1 VRVIRLCVLVFACL
15 AAAQPDPLSPD
26 PATPTG
32 HWVAERP
39 SNGGIG
45 SWWDFR
51 SDGTL
56 TLHFGAMVT
65 TPVKRAGDV
74 LTMPSATV
82 SGPPGE
88 VSFHVEGDTLR
99 LSAANGQEL
108 KYTRIGEPPSPSD
121 PLLGKW
127 RPVQPATP
135 SADPNRAALDKVS
148 RDAVYVFAADG
159 TESVRI
165 PFGSREGTW
174 NLAAHTFRFVNETV
188 VYSFSFSGP
197 KLVLGQPPDGKMT
210 DTYLPDPLF

>member
-1 VRVIRLCVLVFACL
+1 MFACA
-15 AAAQPDPLSPD
+15 AAAQPDPLSPN
-26 PATPTG
+26 PTSPVG
-32 HWVAERP
+32 HWVAEHP
-39 SNGGIG
+39 SKGGIG

-65 TPVKRAGDV
+65 TPLKRAGDV
-74 LTMPSATV
+74 LTMPPATV
-82 SGPPGE
+82 GGPPSMI
-88 VSFHVEGDTLR
+88 SFRVEGNLLR
-99 LSAANGQEL
+99 LIAANGQEL
-108 KYTRIGEPPSPSD
+108 KYTRIGEAPSLPD

-127 RPVQPATP
+127 RPVPPATP
-135 SADPNRAALDKVS
+135 SADPNMAALEKAN

-165 PFGSREGTW
+165 PFGAREGTW
-174 NLAAHTFRFVNETV
+174 DLPAHTFRFLNETV

-197 KLVLGQPPDGKMT
+197 KLVLGQPPDGKAT